1 MRSRANARARCFFSA
16 VMDVHFGA
24 LIAGFGF
31 DLREAYGL
39 STNLERTFAL
49 SGILRLGGEISL

>member
-1 MRSRANARARCFFSA
+1 
-16 VMDVHFGA
+16 MDVHFGA

-49 SGILRLGGEISL
+49 SGILRLGGELSL